1 MQALPGIITDTIGSK
16 EGDIQMRKPRKR
28 SFAELVSENKLQL
41 MKDRAAM
48 EKIEQRLEE
57 KRLGKAE

>member
-1 MQALPGIITDTIGSK
+1 MISV
-16 EGDIQMRKPRKR
+16 RKPRKR
-28 SFAELVSENKLQL
+28 SFAELVLENKSQL
-41 MKDRAAM
+41 LKDRVAM

>member
-1 MQALPGIITDTIGSK
+1 
-16 EGDIQMRKPRKR
+16 MRRPRKR

-41 MKDRAAM
+41 LKDSAAM
-48 EKIEQRLEE
+48 EKIEQRLEQ